1 MNWSPQPRRRL
12 RRAHEHL
19 ARQDRLR
26 ERLGLHRLLAT
37 CAGMKRTEIAATSGL
52 APAELC
58 RLYAEIY

>member
-1 MNWSPQPRRRL
+1 MGRL
-12 RRAHEHL
+12 VPLLTGDPEKL
-19 ARQDRLR
+19 AAPER

-37 CAGMKRTEIAATSGL
+37 CAGMKRTEIAATRGL